1 MLANIPATQ
10 TVIEIKAPGGP
21 EVLVPTTRPVP
32 EPKPDEVLIRIAAAG
47 VNRADCLQRMGRYP
61 MPPGAPDIPGLECSG
76 TVVKVGDGMTE
87 WRAGDEVCALMIGDG
102 YGEYAAVPA
111 VQCLP
116 VPAGVS
122 LVDTGGLLETFCTVW
137 TNVFERMRLQPG
149 EVFLVQGG
157 SSGIGVTAIQLAKAF
172 GAKVL
177 ATAGSDEKCRA
188 CRDYGADV
196 AINYRTEDFVSVGKE
211 FTNGRGVD
219 AILDMVGGDYIPR
232 QLNLLAHEGRLC
244 FVALMG
250 GSKVETDFGLIQ
262 RKHLT
267 VTGSTLRS
275 RTVEQKAAIIAALR
289 EKVWPL
295 WVVGKLRPFT
305 YRKFPLTEA
314 AEAHRLMESSQH
326 VGKILLVP

>member
-21 EVLVPTTRPVP
+21 EMLVPASRPVP
-32 EPKPDEVLIRIAAAG
+32 EPKAGEVLIRIAAAG

-76 TVVKVGDGMTE
+76 TVVKTGDGVST
-87 WRAGDEVCALMIGDG
+87 WQTGDQLCALTIGDG

-116 VPAGVS
+116 VPAGVG
-122 LVDTGGLLETFCTVW
+122 LTDAGGLPETFCTVW
-137 TNVFERMRLQPG
+137 TNVFERMRLQAG

-157 SSGIGVTAIQLAKAF
+157 SSGIGVTAIQLAKVF
-172 GAKVL
+172 GANVL
-177 ATAGSDEKCRA
+177 ATAGSDEKCWA
-188 CRDYGADV
+188 CRDFGADV
-196 AINYRTEDFVSVGKE
+196 AINYRTQDFVQIGKD
-211 FTNGRGVD
+211 FTSGRGVD

-232 QLNLLAHEGRLC
+232 QLDLLAHEGRLC
-244 FVALMG
+244 FVALMRG
-250 GSKVETDFGLIQ
+250 GKVETDFGLIQ

-275 RTVEQKAAIIAALR
+275 RTVEQKASIIAALR

-295 WVVGKLRPFT
+295 WAAGRLRPFT
-305 YRKFPLTEA
+305 YKQFPLAQA
-314 AEAHRLMESSQH
+314 ADAHRLMEASTH
-326 VGKILLVP
+326 IGKILLVP

>member
-1 MLANIPATQ
+1 MLANIPTTQ

-21 EVLVPTTRPVP
+21 EMLVPATRPVP
-32 EPKPDEVLIRIAAAG
+32 EPKPGEVLIRLAAAG

-111 VQCLP
+111 LQCLP
-116 VPAGVS
+116 VPAGVG
-122 LVDTGGLLETFCTVW
+122 LVDAGGLPETFCTVW

-275 RTVEQKAAIIAALR
+275 RTVEQMAAIIAALR